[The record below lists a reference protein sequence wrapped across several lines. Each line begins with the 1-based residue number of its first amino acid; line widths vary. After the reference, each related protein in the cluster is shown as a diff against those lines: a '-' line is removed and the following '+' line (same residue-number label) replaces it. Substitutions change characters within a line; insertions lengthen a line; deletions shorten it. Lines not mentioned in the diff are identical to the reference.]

1 MLRPLP
7 APAAPDAARLR
18 YYGQI
23 QARVLSALCARPA
36 LRVGEY
42 RAALR
47 ITLDASHA
55 IDGVQVHADGRPDM
69 EPGLRNALA
78 GLPMARRRP
87 ASACPPRC

>member
-1 MLRPLP
+1 M
-7 APAAPDAARLR
+7 
-18 YYGQI
+18 
-23 QARVLSALCARPA
+23 
-36 LRVGEY
+36 GEY

-78 GLPMARRRP
+78 GLADGAPPPGFGLPATLLILPSANGREACAR
-87 ASACPPRC
+87 

>member
-1 MLRPLP
+1 M
-7 APAAPDAARLR
+7 
-18 YYGQI
+18 
-23 QARVLSALCARPA
+23 LSALCARPA

-55 IDGVQVHADGRPDM
+55 IDGVVHADGRPDM